1 MLRNMSQTVGSAMAA
16 LCLVST
22 LAVAQPQPSSRPMG
36 QSETPALSESPT
48 PAKNQPL
55 TLVCTKDDGKGNCT
69 AGAGTDGK
77 EMVVVGEGMT
87 KGAAMTCV
95 NKTNAIACDPIK
107 N

>member
-1 MLRNMSQTVGSAMAA
+1 MLRNINKTVGSAMAA

-36 QSETPALSESPT
+36 QSGTPALSESPT

-69 AGAGTDGK
+69 AGAGIDGK

-95 NKTNAIACDPIK
+95 NKTNALACDPIK

>member
-1 MLRNMSQTVGSAMAA
+1 MRGNISKTVGSAMAA

-22 LAVAQPQPSSRPMG
+22 LAMAQPQPSSRPMG
-36 QSETPALSESPT
+36 PSGTPALSESPT

-69 AGAGTDGK
+69 AAAGTDGK

-87 KGAAMTCV
+87 KGTAMTCV
-95 NKTNAIACDPIK
+95 NKTNALACDPLK

>member
-1 MLRNMSQTVGSAMAA
+1 MLRNMTKTVGSAMAA
-16 LCLVST
+16 LCLIST
-22 LAVAQPQPSSRPMG
+22 LAVAQPQPPSQPMAPSG
-36 QSETPALSESPT
+36 NPAMSETPN

-69 AGAGTDGK
+69 AGAGADGK

-87 KGAAMTCV
+87 KGATMTCV

>member
-1 MLRNMSQTVGSAMAA
+1 MLGNSSKTVGSAMAA

-22 LAVAQPQPSSRPMG
+22 LAVAQPKPSSQPMAPSG
-36 QSETPALSESPT
+36 TPALSESPT

-69 AGAGTDGK
+69 AGAGIDGK

-95 NKTNAIACDPIK
+95 NKTNALACDPIK

>member
-1 MLRNMSQTVGSAMAA
+1 MLGNISKTVGSAVAA

-36 QSETPALSESPT
+36 QSGTPALSESPT

-69 AGAGTDGK
+69 AAAGTDGK
-77 EMVVVGEGMT
+77 ELVVVGQGMT
-87 KGAAMTCV
+87 KGDAMTCV
-95 NKTNAIACDPIK
+95 NKINAIDCDPIK